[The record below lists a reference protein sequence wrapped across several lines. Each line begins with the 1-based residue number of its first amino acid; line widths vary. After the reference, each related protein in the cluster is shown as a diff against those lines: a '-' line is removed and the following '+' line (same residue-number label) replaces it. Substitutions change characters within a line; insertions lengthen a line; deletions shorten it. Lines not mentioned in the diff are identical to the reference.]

1 MKTEMIKE
9 CIKMAGWESTEQN
22 PNDLE
27 PFREQARAEL
37 AELAA
42 DNAAMRE
49 ALKPFADHLGS
60 IKGTFTEDT
69 GFRFG
74 DKVYCRIT
82 RPLYKS
88 DFMRA
93 ERALTPD
100 SGKDRP

>member
-1 MKTEMIKE
+1 MKTDELRKALE
-9 CIKMAGWESTEQN
+9 DY
-22 PNDLE
+22 PNGDIILLWVDKLE
-27 PFREQARAEL
+27 
-37 AELAA
+37 A

-69 GFRFG
+69 GFRFD
-74 DKVYCRIT
+74 DKVYCRLT

-100 SGKDRP
+100 SGKEEHNEAC